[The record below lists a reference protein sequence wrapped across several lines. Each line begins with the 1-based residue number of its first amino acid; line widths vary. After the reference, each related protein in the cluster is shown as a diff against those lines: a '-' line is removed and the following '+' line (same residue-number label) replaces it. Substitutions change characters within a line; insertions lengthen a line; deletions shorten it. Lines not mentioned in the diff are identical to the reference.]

1 MFICTQLFNAMLSKL
16 KKSPK
21 LKWAVRIILGLIALF
36 ILFFASIY
44 FGMWGKIP
52 SREELSALQQNKA
65 TQVLSSD
72 GQLIGK
78 FYIFDRQPIT
88 FEDLPKHLIEAL
100 IATEDARFYEHNGID
115 NRSLGRVF
123 FKSILLQDESAGGG
137 STITLQLAKNIYGRK
152 DYGALGIVINKFQ
165 EAIMAK
171 RIEKIYSKDDII
183 TLYFNTVPFSDNT
196 YGIESASMKFFGKHV
211 KNLNVEEAAV
221 LVGMLKASHRYNPRI
236 FPERSRLRRDV
247 VLTQMEKYGYLTE
260 AEKDKY
266 IKKDLILDYKNYSN
280 KKGLAPYFREQ
291 IRKDLSQVL
300 DTIKNKDGD
309 KYNIY
314 RDGLIVHTTLDYKL
328 QSIAEA
334 AMKEHMAVLQKTHE
348 DSYGSRAPWLTN
360 DAILKDAIH
369 RSKAYQNLKEDGF
382 SEEGIMQELQK
393 KKQMELFEYDG
404 TVTRQASTIDS
415 IKHYLKFLN
424 AGLLSIDP
432 KDGAVKAWVGGVDFR
447 YFQYDHVSQSK
458 RQVGSTFK
466 PIVYTTA
473 IDKGIA
479 PCTYYSGRAVTY
491 KDGWKPTN
499 ASTEEEDEDMNYSM
513 KYALSHSMNTIAVK
527 VLLDAGIPNVIEKA
541 HKMGISSELPAV
553 PSIALG
559 TAEINMEE
567 LATAYTCFVNS
578 SKPSTPYYITKIEDG
593 SGNLLAEFKAS
604 EKQEAA
610 FSEETREIMVNM
622 MQATVNEGTAN
633 RLRYTYGLNN
643 DIAGKTG
650 TTQNNKDGW
659 FVGLTPNLVTVTWV
673 GSDDHRIGF
682 RNTRIGQGA
691 NSALPIF
698 GKMMQKM
705 NADAYFNEITNAR
718 FKRPSSEVAAL
729 LDCEPTK
736 EDSFLKK
743 LFGSKKDEP
752 KEIDMDE
759 PVKEEKEKKKKGFFK
774 RLFGGKKKEN

>member
-1 MFICTQLFNAMLSKL
+1 MLSRL
-16 KKSPK
+16 KKSPI
-21 LKWAVRIILGLIALF
+21 LKWALRIFLGLFVLF
-36 ILFFASIY
+36 ILFFTSIY

-52 SREELSALQQNKA
+52 SKEELSQLQQNKA
-65 TQVLSSD
+65 TQILSND
-72 GQLIGK
+72 GKLIGK
-78 FYIFDRQPIT
+78 FYIFDRQPIQ
-88 FEDLPKHLIEAL
+88 FKDLPKHLIEAL
-100 IATEDARFYEHNGID
+100 IATEDVRFYEHNGID

-123 FKSILLQDESAGGG
+123 FKSILLQDESSGGG

-152 DYGALGIVINKFQ
+152 DYGALGIVVNKFQ
-165 EAIMAK
+165 EGIMAK
-171 RIEKIYSKDDII
+171 RIEDIYSKEEII

-211 KNLNVEEAAV
+211 NDLNVEEAAV

-260 AEKDKY
+260 GQKENY
-266 IKKDLILDYKNYSN
+266 IKKDLKLNYKNYSN

-300 DTIKNKDGD
+300 DTIKNKDGE

-328 QSIAEA
+328 QSIAET
-334 AMKEHMAVLQKTHE
+334 AMKEHMASLQQEHE
-348 DSYGSRAPWLTN
+348 DSYGNRAPWLIN

-369 RSKAYQNLKEDGF
+369 RSKAYKNLKEDGF
-382 SEEGIMQELQK
+382 SEEEIMKELQK
-393 KKQMELFEYDG
+393 KKQMELFEYEG

-415 IKHYLKFLN
+415 IQHYLKFLN
-424 AGLLSIDP
+424 SGLLSVDP
-432 KDGAVKAWVGGVDFR
+432 KNGAVKAWVGGVDFR

-473 IDKGIA
+473 IDKGIE

-499 ASTEEEDEDMNYSM
+499 ASAEEDEEGMNYSM

-527 VLLDAGIPNVIEKA
+527 VLLDAGIANVIKKA
-541 HKMGISSELPAV
+541 HQMGITSDLPEV

-559 TAEINMEE
+559 TAELNMEE
-567 LATAYTCFVNS
+567 LTEAYTSFVNQGRP
-578 SKPSTPYYITKIEDG
+578 SKPYYITKIEDG
-593 SGNLLAEFKAS
+593 SGNLLAEFKS
-604 EKQEAA
+604 KSPKQQAY
-610 FSEETREIMVNM
+610 SEETRQIMINM
-622 MQATVNEGTAN
+622 MQATVNEGTAT
-633 RLRYTYGLNN
+633 RLRYTYRLNN

-659 FVGLTPNLVTVTWV
+659 FVGLTPNLLTVTWV

-698 GKMMQKM
+698 GRMMQKM
-705 NADAYFNEITNAR
+705 NGDSYFNEITNAR
-718 FKRPSSEVAAL
+718 FKRPSSEVAEL
-729 LDCEPTK
+729 LDCEPKK

-743 LFGSKKDEP
+743 LFGSKNDDAQ
-752 KEIDMDE
+752 EIDMDKA
-759 PVKEEKEKKKKGFFK
+759 VEEKKEKEKKGFFK
-774 RLFGGKKKEN
+774 RLFGGKKKDN

>member
-1 MFICTQLFNAMLSKL
+1 MARRKRNVFLKGLLKL
-16 KKSPK
+16 
-21 LKWAVRIILGLIALF
+21 ILTLAALF
-36 ILFFASIY
+36 LLFFTSVYI
-44 FGMWGKIP
+44 GLWGKIP
-52 SREELSALQQNKA
+52 SEKELSELRQNKA
-65 TQVLSSD
+65 TQILANN
-72 GQLIGK
+72 GELIGK
-78 FYIFDRQPIT
+78 FYIFDRQPIQ
-88 FEDLPKHLIEAL
+88 FKDLPKHLINAL

-115 NRSLGRVF
+115 NRSLLRVL
-123 FKSILLQDESAGGG
+123 FKTILLQDQSSGGG

-152 DYGALGIVINKFQ
+152 DYGALGILVNKFQ

-171 RIEKIYSKDDII
+171 RIENVYSKNEII

-196 YGIESASMKFFGKHV
+196 YGIESASLKFFGKHV
-211 KNLNVEEAAV
+211 KDLNIEEAAV

-247 VLTQMEKYGYLTE
+247 VLYQMKKYGYLTE
-260 AEKDKY
+260 KETEKY
-266 IKKDLILDYKNYSN
+266 MKKDLVLNYKNYSN

-291 IRKDLSQVL
+291 IRKDLSEVL
-300 DTIKNKDGD
+300 DTIKNKDGE

-328 QSIAEA
+328 QKVAEA
-334 AMKEHMAVLQKTHE
+334 SIKEHMANLQKQHE
-348 DSYGSRAPWLTN
+348 NSYGSRAPWLTN

-369 RSKAYQNLKEDGF
+369 KSKAYKNLKKDGM
-382 SEEGIMQELQK
+382 SEAKIMKELQK
-393 KKQMELFEYDG
+393 KKQMELFEYSG

-424 AGLLSIDP
+424 AGLLSVDP

-473 IDKGIA
+473 IENGIK

-499 ASTEEEDEDMNYSM
+499 ASASEDEEDLNYSM

-527 VLLDAGIPNVIEKA
+527 VLMDAGISNVIAVA
-541 HKMGISSELPAV
+541 HKMGIKSKLPKV

-559 TAEINMEE
+559 TAELNMEE
-567 LATAYTCFVNS
+567 LTEAYTSFVNS
-578 SKPSTPYYITKIEDG
+578 GKPSKPYYITKIEDG
-593 SGNLLAEFKAS
+593 SGNLLAVIKPSKLQKAAYS
-604 EKQEAA
+604 EK
-610 FSEETREIMVNM
+610 TREILVNM
-622 MQATVNEGTAN
+622 MQGTVNEGTAT
-633 RLRYTYGLNN
+633 RLRSVYGLRN

-673 GSDDHRIGF
+673 GNDDHRIGF

-698 GKMMQKM
+698 GKMIQKM
-705 NADAYFNEITNAR
+705 NADNYFKNITNAR
-718 FKRPSSEVAAL
+718 FKKPSADVADL
-729 LDCEPTK
+729 LDCEPIK
-736 EDSFLKK
+736 KDGFLKR
-743 LFGSKKDEP
+743 LFGSKKDNAE
-752 KEIDMDE
+752 EIDMNK
-759 PVKEEKEKKKKGFFK
+759 PVKEEKQKKKKGFFS
-774 RLFGGKKKEN
+774 RLFGRKKKDNK